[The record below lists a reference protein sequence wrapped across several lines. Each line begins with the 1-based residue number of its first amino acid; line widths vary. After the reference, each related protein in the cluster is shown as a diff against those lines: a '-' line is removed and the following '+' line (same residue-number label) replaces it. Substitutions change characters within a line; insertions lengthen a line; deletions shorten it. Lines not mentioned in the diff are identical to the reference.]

1 MAIKKLADRMLQNL
15 PAPTAGSKKTNA
27 TITYDSE
34 VSGLG
39 VRTTIAGAQSF
50 ILEYRT
56 RTGRK
61 RRYTIGR
68 ATEWSVGAA
77 RAEAKELKKLI
88 AVGKDPMGEVR
99 ADREAPTVGAMCVR
113 FEEEHLPKRR
123 ASTQRNYKALIA
135 NYILPKMKHL
145 KVAEVTFSDV
155 DGLHRKVTR
164 DGSPYQAN
172 RTVAT
177 LSKMF
182 NLAIKWQWRTDNPAK
197 GIERNHED
205 KRERYLS
212 SEELA
217 RLSDALADSEDEQ
230 GSNIIRLLL
239 LTGARVGE
247 VKAMRWDQ
255 LNLKEGTWTKAAAF
269 TKQEKKHH
277 VPLSPPALKLLA
289 GLARKADDDAVF
301 VFPGIRGQHRKE
313 HKKAWA
319 ALRKAAYL
327 SDARVHD
334 LRHTY
339 ASVLVSSGETLPII
353 GRLLGHTQA
362 QTTARYAHLQTDPLQ
377 KATDRAGAIIMGNGK
392 RKSGNVVPM
401 KRGRR

>member
-1 MAIKKLADRMLQNL
+1 MTTKLLSDRMLGSL
-15 PAPTAGSKKTNA
+15 PVG
-27 TITYDSE
+27 ITYDTK
-34 VSGLG
+34 VSGFG
-39 VRTTIAGAQSF
+39 CRTTPARTQSF

-56 RTGRK
+56 RSQRK
-61 RRYTIGR
+61 RRSTIGR
-68 ATEWSVGAA
+68 AGDWSVGMA
-77 RAEAKELKKLI
+77 RAEAKELKRKI
-88 AVGKDPMGEVR
+88 AVGKDPMGEVH
-99 ADREAPTVGAMCVR
+99 ADREAPTVGKLCAD
-113 FEEEHLPKRR
+113 FEEKHLPKRR
-123 ASTQRNYKALIA
+123 AATQRNYKALIA

-155 DGLHRKVTR
+155 DGLHRRITQ
-164 DGSPYQAN
+164 DGANYQAN
-172 RTVAT
+172 RAVAV

-212 SEELA
+212 TDELA

-230 GSNIIRLLL
+230 GANIVRLLL

-255 LNLKEGTWTKAAAF
+255 LNLEATPGTWTKRAAF
-269 TKQEKKHH
+269 TKTEKLHH

-301 VFPGIRGQHRKE
+301 VFPGRNGEHRKE

-319 ALRKAAYL
+319 ALRKAAHI
-327 SDARVHD
+327 SKDARVHD

-339 ASVLVSSGETLPII
+339 ASLLVSSGETLPII
-353 GRLLGHTQA
+353 GRLLGHTQS
-362 QTTARYAHLQTDPLQ
+362 QTTQRYAHLQTDPLQ
-377 KATDRAGAIIMGNGK
+377 KATDRVGAIIMGK